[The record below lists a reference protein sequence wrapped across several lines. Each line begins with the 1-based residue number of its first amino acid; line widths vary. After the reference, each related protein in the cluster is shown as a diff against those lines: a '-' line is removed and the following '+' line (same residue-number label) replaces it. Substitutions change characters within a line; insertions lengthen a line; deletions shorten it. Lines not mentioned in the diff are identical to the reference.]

1 MSQKSDTGRSKL
13 YGMTEYLMIAH
24 EMEKARLLGRK
35 ARKNLRRSP
44 RSPTRHRREHGV
56 SEQCYEDGSARLR
69 DGPDLYQWR
78 TARSSPRPSTTR
90 LRSNRNER
98 NDR

>member
-56 SEQCYEDGSARLR
+56 LGAMLRGRQREGKRL
-69 DGPDLYQWR
+69 P
-78 TARSSPRPSTTR
+78 
-90 LRSNRNER
+90 
-98 NDR
+98 